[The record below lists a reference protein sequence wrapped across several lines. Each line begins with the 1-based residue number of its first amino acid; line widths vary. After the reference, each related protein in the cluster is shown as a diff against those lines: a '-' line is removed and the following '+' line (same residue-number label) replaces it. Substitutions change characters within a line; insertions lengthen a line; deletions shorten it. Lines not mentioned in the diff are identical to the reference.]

1 SVKREARLACDRGG
15 AVRETEA
22 QDQEQPRRAEPDERP
37 PEEKLQR
44 FLQGRHGALHIIE
57 TGSSLPAAPGCA
69 SKRADRYV
77 YNAQFLERLK
87 PCTSASADQ
96 RRESVLVHTNA
107 REGRNGSSRRWVGS
121 RRCG

>member
-1 SVKREARLACDRGG
+1 GVFHDPCRVNVDDGRTCAADRIRKRALRLWDLRGSVKREARLACDRGG

-77 YNAQFLERLK
+77 
-87 PCTSASADQ
+87 
-96 RRESVLVHTNA
+96 
-107 REGRNGSSRRWVGS
+107 
-121 RRCG
+121 